1 MLNFPKINTK
11 IGFNFKNI
19 NNARH
24 SAQTLNVAT
33 FNAANIAP
41 LKQDT
46 ITFSARHPS
55 VDKASR
61 RAQGRSESVV
71 SVQKRSSKTLERKS
85 DMGSLKVANDIL
97 KEEDVEFAFE
107 RFKTDISS
115 IFGMPVIDFT
125 NKKLKEENKEEY
137 VAMLAENINKN
148 SPILAITARK
158 KEAASIKEKMGSK
171 HVTTKKE
178 AKKRLT
184 DILGVRIVLSGTS
197 KDSGNYVVKKI
208 TKAVEQGKI
217 KVVEI
222 ENYRNPEFK
231 YPTKCQYASDS
242 KLEGLMKASLNRGVK
257 NFNYDIKQT
266 ESGYTAIHMLLEF
279 PGGIKGELQIV
290 GLDVLRLKEV
300 EDLCFKALANKS
312 MSHDG
317 NYDKIADL
325 FIPIKEDDEKYCAF
339 MDYTRKAYAAE
350 RTKEVHSLDENLFF
364 LELPEDSI
372 LDKKYD
378 FNNISRLK
386 DTIDKKAVCNKGKK
400 VKACC

>member
-171 HVTTKKE
+171 HVTTKK
-178 AKKRLT
+178 
-184 DILGVRIVLSGTS
+184 
-197 KDSGNYVVKKI
+197 
-208 TKAVEQGKI
+208 
-217 KVVEI
+217 
-222 ENYRNPEFK
+222 
-231 YPTKCQYASDS
+231 
-242 KLEGLMKASLNRGVK
+242 KLK
-257 NFNYDIKQT
+257 ND
-266 ESGYTAIHMLLEF
+266 
-279 PGGIKGELQIV
+279 
-290 GLDVLRLKEV
+290 
-300 EDLCFKALANKS
+300 
-312 MSHDG
+312 
-317 NYDKIADL
+317 
-325 FIPIKEDDEKYCAF
+325 
-339 MDYTRKAYAAE
+339 
-350 RTKEVHSLDENLFF
+350 
-364 LELPEDSI
+364 
-372 LDKKYD
+372 
-378 FNNISRLK
+378 
-386 DTIDKKAVCNKGKK
+386 
-400 VKACC
+400 